1 MANYGAFW
9 LAYLTAASVFI
20 ALVWRKVVIRPFPL
34 LTYWVRALSVATL
47 MTPWSSNVRDPFLA
61 PALMIMA
68 LDGITLGAEAGLRA
82 FVPLFVSWL
91 LALLIA
97 TVWWWRGP
105 RGIRKNMM
113 SLK

>member
-1 MANYGAFW
+1 
-9 LAYLTAASVFI
+9 
-20 ALVWRKVVIRPFPL
+20 
-34 LTYWVRALSVATL
+34 
-47 MTPWSSNVRDPFLA
+47 
-61 PALMIMA
+61 MA
-68 LDGITLGAEAGLRA
+68 LDGITLGIEAGLRA